1 MHEDTNTQG
10 TILLQPGTLLDRAIA
25 TTKHALNCG
34 ALVTIPT
41 EYQFVEQQGVR
52 FLVRTAANLNRKD
65 EAKQKQERQTATTGK
80 DFNPFLPYDEN
91 LYVADISDTHV
102 CLLNK
107 FNVVDCHL
115 LLITRAFEEQETLL
129 TLADF
134 TAMWVCLA
142 ELDGLTFYN
151 GGKTAG
157 ASQRHKHLQ
166 IVPLP
171 LTPANFPSIP
181 LEPLL
186 ITANRGVVEV
196 LPSLPFA
203 HAFVQLDPIQIRSP
217 QLAATVTL
225 NYYYQ
230 MLDRVGLKHDV
241 SLNNIQAGAYNLLV
255 TRQWMLLIPRSQE
268 SFESIAINSLGFAGT
283 MFVRSDRQM
292 QILKEWGP
300 MSVLS
305 QVAILR

>member
-1 MHEDTNTQG
+1 MHEDINPRG
-10 TILLQPGTLLDRAIA
+10 KILLQPGTLLDRAIA
-25 TTKHALNCG
+25 TTQHALSCG

-41 EYQFVEQQGVR
+41 KYQFVEQQGVR

-65 EAKQKQERQTATTGK
+65 EAKQKQDRQTATTGK

-107 FNVVDCHL
+107 FNVVDYHL

-134 TAMWVCLA
+134 VAVWVCLA
-142 ELDGLTFYN
+142 EFDGLTFYN
-151 GGKTAG
+151 GGKIAG

-171 LTPANFPSIP
+171 LTPADFPQIP

-186 ITANRGVVEV
+186 VTANCGTVEI
-196 LPSLPFA
+196 LPSLPFV
-203 HAFVQLDPIQIRSP
+203 HAFVQLDPIQTKSA
-217 QLAATVTL
+217 QAAATVTL

-230 MLDRVGLKHDV
+230 MLDSVGLKHDLG
-241 SLNNIQAGAYNLLV
+241 LNNIQAGAYNLLV

-268 SFESIAINSLGFAGT
+268 SFESIAVNSLGFAGT
-283 MFVRSDRQM
+283 MFVRNDRQM

-300 MSVLS
+300 MSVLR
-305 QVAILR
+305 QVAISK